1 MPPKTLE
8 ENLQSL
14 AHSSAT
20 IAMTALAGKFL
31 KLPKLDDDVDI
42 HEWQNE
48 CDALIEDRLGAMGTA
63 FATDI
68 TTTFDFNRQG
78 DGSYTVTDK
87 RGTLDPAESL
97 IEGKLNCSEP

>member
-63 FATDI
+63 FANDM
-68 TTTFDFNRQG
+68 TTTLTLT
-78 DGSYTVTDK
+78 SKETD
-87 RGTLDPAESL
+87 RTQSL
-97 IEGKLNCSEP
+97 TNAAPSTPPNPSSKANCSEP